1 MVTVNENAMRS
12 AHVCVNL
19 NEVEQT
25 IETVIENME
34 KIKLDREENL
44 LKLLMQKNTIEKEL
58 HNTSNDGSP
67 SVCALRDIYILQKNK
82 SKIKLQKVLINVLQ
96 QLNAQSGEK
105 IL

>member
-1 MVTVNENAMRS
+1 MIFSRTERDDFDDFWYRLYSNS
-12 AHVCVNL
+12 
-19 NEVEQT
+19 
-25 IETVIENME
+25 IFPF
-34 KIKLDREENL
+34 
-44 LKLLMQKNTIEKEL
+44 
-58 HNTSNDGSP
+58 SNDGSP